1 MISHLKKQKIMTNY
15 PEKYQ
20 LIETEKK
27 CGDNGINIQNYIT
40 YFNCILL
47 YLACAWFWYLLR
59 VKNDFHNSK
68 GL

>member
-1 MISHLKKQKIMTNY
+1 MTNY

-20 LIETEKK
+20 LIQTEKK
-27 CGDNGINIQNYIT
+27 CGDDGISIRKLYNR

-59 VKNDFHNSK
+59 VKDDFHNSK

>member
-27 CGDNGINIQNYIT
+27 CGDNGISIQKLYNI
-40 YFNCILL
+40 F
-47 YLACAWFWYLLR
+47 
-59 VKNDFHNSK
+59 
-68 GL
+68 